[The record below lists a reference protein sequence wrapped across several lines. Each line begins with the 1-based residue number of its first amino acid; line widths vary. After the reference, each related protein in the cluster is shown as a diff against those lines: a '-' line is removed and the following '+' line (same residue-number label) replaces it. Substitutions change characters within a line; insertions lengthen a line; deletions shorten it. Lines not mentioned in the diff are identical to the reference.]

1 MKQSEKENTTPEELD
16 KPEKIPLGQLL
27 LDDIFL
33 LLALGLTIP
42 LILYIIWGIFDL
54 TGVPQL
60 IP

>member
-54 TGVPQL
+54 INVPL
-60 IP
+60 LNP